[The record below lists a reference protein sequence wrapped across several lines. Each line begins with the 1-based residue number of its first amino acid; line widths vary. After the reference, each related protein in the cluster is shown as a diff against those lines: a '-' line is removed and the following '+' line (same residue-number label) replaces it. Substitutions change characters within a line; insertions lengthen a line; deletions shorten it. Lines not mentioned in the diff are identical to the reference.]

1 MKPPRDLEP
10 LYDVKGGSPRTPSG
24 GIPMVDYQAYTNG
37 NGNGVWKAIATG
49 LGGLVVGLLLA
60 WFTAF
65 SNKGV
70 TNKELQEYVEKYSPY
85 SQQKDVIAQHLANQ
99 DTQIGV
105 LQGKQDRNYERLTKA
120 ENDID
125 KCNISIK
132 SLETEVRAK
141 MGTVADY
148 LEQRKAKP

>member
-1 MKPPRDLEP
+1 
-10 LYDVKGGSPRTPSG
+10 
-24 GIPMVDYQAYTNG
+24 MVDYQAYTNG

-65 SNKGV
+65 SGKGV
-70 TNKELQEYVEKYSPY
+70 TTGELQQYVERYSPY
-85 SQQKDVIAQHLANQ
+85 AQQKDVIAQHLQ
-99 DTQIGV
+99 VLDTAIGE
-105 LQGKQDRNYERLTKA
+105 LRGKQDRNYERLNKV
-120 ENDID
+120 ENDND
-125 KCNISIK
+125 KCNLSIK